1 MIILVNETLLLVM
14 VSLLIVSA
22 DQDCY
27 KNNAGE
33 EICKIASDTYDPE
46 VSLSN
51 GVMMPLIGYGT
62 WKVAGDEEIFQVLDA
77 ALKTGYRHIDTAV
90 AYNNHR
96 SIAKALT
103 VLLPE
108 YNLKREDL
116 FITSKI
122 PTFIPHWPDWP
133 SLADCKN
140 GLEQILTELDLDY
153 IDLLLIHSP
162 PNTEE
167 ERRDA
172 WKCVE
177 DFYSQGKSKAIGV
190 SNYEIHHIEELALTS
205 TISPHVNQI
214 YYNPLVVDK
223 QFDLVSYC
231 DNHKI
236 HVTAYT
242 SLGNTTLNRLI
253 NNANIH
259 KIAKSYAKTSAQ
271 ILLRWSLQQGYSV
284 IPKSLNP
291 LHIKQNKELD
301 FTIEESDMIQI
312 SKLFE

>member
-1 MIILVNETLLLVM
+1 MPGNVWKISTAKGNQRQLVGFNIKEKVNETF
-14 VSLLIVSA
+14 S
-22 DQDCY
+22 
-27 KNNAGE
+27 
-33 EICKIASDTYDPE
+33 
-46 VSLSN
+46 
-51 GVMMPLIGYGT
+51 
-62 WKVAGDEEIFQVLDA
+62 F
-77 ALKTGYRHIDTAV
+77 
-90 AYNNHR
+90 
-96 SIAKALT
+96 
-103 VLLPE
+103 
-108 YNLKREDL
+108 
-116 FITSKI
+116 
-122 PTFIPHWPDWP
+122 
-133 SLADCKN
+133 
-140 GLEQILTELDLDY
+140 
-153 IDLLLIHSP
+153 
-162 PNTEE
+162 
-167 ERRDA
+167 
-172 WKCVE
+172 
-177 DFYSQGKSKAIGV
+177 SQGV

-214 YYNPLVVDK
+214 YYNPLVVEK

-242 SLGNTTLNRLI
+242 SLGNTTPNRLI

-259 KIAKSYAKTSAQ
+259 NIAKRYHFSNAFIKFLIFHLYAFYSYAKTSAQ